1 MVTASEEGKPEV
13 LRAALAGTSEGAHTW
28 GDPGPGPVSQPV
40 LDLGPKAAT
49 RRVWLAAM
57 WDHREVIYVLA
68 RKDFQVRFKRA
79 SLGVLWAVAV
89 PLLQAT
95 VLVVVF
101 SRLIRPIGHGVPYGA
116 YVLSGIL
123 PWTYFSS
130 TLSPGATSIIDG
142 VGITDKVWFPRAILP
157 LVPCLSGLVGLAI
170 SMVLI
175 LIGAPILGAPVG
187 LNWLLLIPACLLLV
201 CFSIGICLVTSAL
214 QVYFRDVRF
223 IVLALLTVWLYATPI
238 MYAESGVGSIS
249 TYLNFNP
256 MTGVMALFHI
266 AVVGQ
271 AASNQSWHWAIAFS
285 AAVTVVLLVVGSEVQ
300 RRYDRLFVDRL

>member
-1 MVTASEEGKPEV
+1 MVTASEK
-13 LRAALAGTSEGAHTW
+13 
-28 GDPGPGPVSQPV
+28 GDPTVLSVPSAGAPDGDAPPVRNPSSESQPV
-40 LDLGPKAAT
+40 LELGPKPAT
-49 RRVWLAAM
+49 RRAWLATM
-57 WDHREVIYVLA
+57 WGHREVTYVLA

-79 SLGVLWAVAV
+79 SLGVLWAAAV

-95 VLVVVF
+95 VLVIVF

-130 TLSPGATSIIDG
+130 TISPGATSIMDG

-157 LVPCLSGLVGLAI
+157 LVPCLSGLVGLGI
-170 SMVLI
+170 SMVLV
-175 LIGAPILGAPVG
+175 LIGAPILGAAVG
-187 LNWLLLIPACLLLV
+187 PNLLLLIPACLLLV
-201 CFSIGICLVTSAL
+201 SFTIGVCLVSSAL

-223 IVLALLTVWLYATPI
+223 IVLASLTVWLYATPI
-238 MYAESGVGSIS
+238 MYAESSVRSIS

-271 AASNQSWHWAIAFS
+271 AASNQSWRWAVAFS
-285 AAVTVVLLVVGSEVQ
+285 AAVTIVLLIIGAEVQ
-300 RRYDRLFVDRL
+300 RRYDRIFVDRL